1 MPAAAEVIHQR
12 MPARKQVGSF
22 FSCSRPQR
30 SISATLTQA
39 VTMPLSQRSAV
50 TDCKNSSGQAVRT

>member
-22 FSCSRPQR
+22 FSCPGPSG
-30 SISATLTQA
+30 AY
-39 VTMPLSQRSAV
+39 PLRL
-50 TDCKNSSGQAVRT
+50 RRR